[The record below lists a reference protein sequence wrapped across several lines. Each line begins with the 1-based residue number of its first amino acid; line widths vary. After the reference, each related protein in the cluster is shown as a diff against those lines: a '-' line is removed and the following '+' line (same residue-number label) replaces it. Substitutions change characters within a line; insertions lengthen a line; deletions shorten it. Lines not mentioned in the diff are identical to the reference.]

1 MGFLAV
7 YTKKA
12 CFLSLMLLLCGFFV
26 SAQEASG
33 EVTAPATEAVTEV
46 ATKAVT
52 ETVSEQDIVLSDTAQ
67 GLRAEESNIAIN
79 TDTVAVTPED
89 TSLGVWFF
97 VRMIL
102 VLAVVIALIYFFFA
116 FLKKTTGVGNVSD
129 PYLKKVASLPL
140 GPGKSVHVIT
150 LKDKAY
156 IIGAGESSIN
166 LIAEVEDKEL
176 VDAMNLH
183 APVSSDKKGSLRFS
197 DLLGKFSTGVP
208 KNDVRKEKKV
218 PKNDVRKE
226 KKDRVTIQTES
237 SVEFLKNQRNRINE
251 STEDR
256 EL

>member
-7 YTKKA
+7 YTKKV

-26 SAQEASG
+26 SAQEVSG

-116 FLKKTTGVGNVSD
+116 SC
-129 PYLKKVASLPL
+129 
-140 GPGKSVHVIT
+140 
-150 LKDKAY
+150 
-156 IIGAGESSIN
+156 
-166 LIAEVEDKEL
+166 
-176 VDAMNLH
+176 
-183 APVSSDKKGSLRFS
+183 
-197 DLLGKFSTGVP
+197 
-208 KNDVRKEKKV
+208 
-218 PKNDVRKE
+218 
-226 KKDRVTIQTES
+226 
-237 SVEFLKNQRNRINE
+237 INE
-251 STEDR
+251 H
-256 EL
+256 

>member
-7 YTKKA
+7 YTKKV
-12 CFLSLMLLLCGFFV
+12 CFLSLMLLLCGFLV
-26 SAQEASG
+26 SAQEVSG
-33 EVTAPATEAVTEV
+33 EVTAPATKAVTEV

-52 ETVSEQDIVLSDTAQ
+52 EQDIVLSDTAQ
-67 GLRAEESNIAIN
+67 GLRAEESNIVIN

-89 TSLGVWFF
+89 TSLGIWFF

-183 APVSSDKKGSLRFS
+183 APVFSDKKGSLRFS
-197 DLLGKFSTGVP
+197 DLLGKFSTG
-208 KNDVRKEKKV
+208 V

>member
-7 YTKKA
+7 YTKKV
-12 CFLSLMLLLCGFFV
+12 CFLSLMLLLCGFLV
-26 SAQEASG
+26 SAQEVSG

-52 ETVSEQDIVLSDTAQ
+52 ETVTGTVSEQDIVLSDTAQ

-197 DLLGKFSTGVP
+197 ELLGKISTGVL
-208 KNDVRKEKKV
+208 
-218 PKNDVRKE
+218 KNDVRKE

>member
-7 YTKKA
+7 YTKKV

-26 SAQEASG
+26 SAQEVSG

-52 ETVSEQDIVLSDTAQ
+52 EVATKAVTEQDIVLSDTAQ

-208 KNDVRKEKKV
+208 KNDVRKEKK
-218 PKNDVRKE
+218 
-226 KKDRVTIQTES
+226 DRVTIQTES

>member
-7 YTKKA
+7 YTKKV
-12 CFLSLMLLLCGFFV
+12 CFLSLMLLLCGFLV
-26 SAQEASG
+26 SAQEVSG

-52 ETVSEQDIVLSDTAQ
+52 EVATKAVTEQDIVLSDTAQ

-183 APVSSDKKGSLRFS
+183 APVFSDKKGSLRFS
-197 DLLGKFSTGVP
+197 DLLGKFSTG
-208 KNDVRKEKKV
+208 V

-251 STEDR
+251 SIEDR

>member
-7 YTKKA
+7 YTKKV
-12 CFLSLMLLLCGFFV
+12 CFLSLMLLLCGFLV
-26 SAQEASG
+26 SAQEVSG
-33 EVTAPATEAVTEV
+33 EVTAPATEAVTEVATKAVTEV

-183 APVSSDKKGSLRFS
+183 APVFSDKKGSLRFS
-197 DLLGKFSTGVP
+197 DLLGKFSTG
-208 KNDVRKEKKV
+208 V

-251 STEDR
+251 SIEDR

>member
-7 YTKKA
+7 YTKKV
-12 CFLSLMLLLCGFFV
+12 CFLSLMLLLCGFLV
-26 SAQEASG
+26 SAQEVSG

-52 ETVSEQDIVLSDTAQ
+52 EVATKAVTEQDIVLSDTAQ

-183 APVSSDKKGSLRFS
+183 APVFSDKKGSLRFS
-197 DLLGKFSTGVP
+197 DLLGKFSTG
-208 KNDVRKEKKV
+208 V

>member
-7 YTKKA
+7 YTKKV

-26 SAQEASG
+26 SAQEVSG

-52 ETVSEQDIVLSDTAQ
+52 EVATKAVTEQDIVLSDTAQ

-208 KNDVRKEKKV
+208 KNDVRKEKK
-218 PKNDVRKE
+218 DH
-226 KKDRVTIQTES
+226 VTIQTES

>member
-1 MGFLAV
+1 MGFLVV
-7 YTKKA
+7 YTKKV
-12 CFLSLMLLLCGFFV
+12 CFLSLMLFLCGFFV

-33 EVTAPATEAVTEV
+33 GVTAPATDVVTG
-46 ATKAVT
+46 AVT
-52 ETVSEQDIVLSDTAQ
+52 ETVAEQDIVLSDTAQ
-67 GLRAEESNIAIN
+67 GLRAEESNLAIN

-89 TSLGVWFF
+89 TSLGIWFF

-166 LIAEVEDKEL
+166 LIAEVDDKEL

-183 APVSSDKKGSLRFS
+183 APASSDKKGTLRFS
-197 DLLGKFSTGVP
+197 DLLGKFTVGVP
-208 KNDVRKEKKV
+208 KNVVK
-218 PKNDVRKE
+218 KE
-226 KKDRVTIQTES
+226 KKDGVTIQTES

-251 STEDR
+251 STEDG
-256 EL
+256 EF

>member
-7 YTKKA
+7 YTKKV
-12 CFLSLMLLLCGFFV
+12 CFLSLMLLLCGFLV
-26 SAQEASG
+26 SAQEVSG

-46 ATKAVT
+46 ATKAVTEVATKTVT

-129 PYLKKVASLPL
+129 P
-140 GPGKSVHVIT
+140 
-150 LKDKAY
+150 
-156 IIGAGESSIN
+156 
-166 LIAEVEDKEL
+166 
-176 VDAMNLH
+176 
-183 APVSSDKKGSLRFS
+183 
-197 DLLGKFSTGVP
+197 
-208 KNDVRKEKKV
+208 
-218 PKNDVRKE
+218 
-226 KKDRVTIQTES
+226 
-237 SVEFLKNQRNRINE
+237 
-251 STEDR
+251 
-256 EL
+256 

>member
-7 YTKKA
+7 YTKKV
-12 CFLSLMLLLCGFFV
+12 CFLSLMLLLCGFLV
-26 SAQEASG
+26 SAQEVSG

-140 GPGKSVHVIT
+140 ALGKSVHVIT
-150 LKDKAY
+150 LR
-156 IIGAGESSIN
+156 
-166 LIAEVEDKEL
+166 VE
-176 VDAMNLH
+176 A
-183 APVSSDKKGSLRFS
+183 
-197 DLLGKFSTGVP
+197 
-208 KNDVRKEKKV
+208 
-218 PKNDVRKE
+218 
-226 KKDRVTIQTES
+226 
-237 SVEFLKNQRNRINE
+237 
-251 STEDR
+251 
-256 EL
+256 